1 MIHCQSAIR
10 LDRASDLCALDEGL
24 KARLLI
30 GVLQVAMAVV
40 FVPMM
45 LLILA
50 LVGVYMLIEWPVLR
64 IRAAIRGDS
73 WPLREPMWERL
84 GLPG

>member
-1 MIHCQSAIR
+1 
-10 LDRASDLCALDEGL
+10 
-24 KARLLI
+24 
-30 GVLQVAMAVV
+30 V

>member
-1 MIHCQSAIR
+1 
-10 LDRASDLCALDEGL
+10 LDEGL
-24 KARLLI
+24 KTRLLI
-30 GVLQVAMAVV
+30 GVLQVALAAV
-40 FVPMM
+40 FVPMV

-50 LVGVYMLIEWPVLR
+50 LVGAYMIFEWPVLR

-73 WPLREPMWERL
+73 WPLRQPMWGRL